1 MYTIE
6 KIKAID
12 DHLDEKTGGLLEFL
26 SRVSSEVEKFDRAT
40 GFEVQYLVP
49 PPVDIDGDTRL
60 INKVGFVIIRNNYL
74 FSDRKYCMYSVLK
87 DMILFGYIGMY
98 KDGKIKTLKEL
109 KPIMDFTKG
118 KMAIYNWL
126 RELIKESCGK

>member
-1 MYTIE
+1 
-6 KIKAID
+6 
-12 DHLDEKTGGLLEFL
+12 
-26 SRVSSEVEKFDRAT
+26 
-40 GFEVQYLVP
+40 
-49 PPVDIDGDTRL
+49 
-60 INKVGFVIIRNNYL
+60 
-74 FSDRKYCMYSVLK
+74 
-87 DMILFGYIGMY
+87 MILFGYIGMY